1 MQAFYDAKPS
11 VYEAVG
17 NGSYL
22 YRWDIKEVT
31 TTSTNNDGEEVT
43 RTQWQCNEVTVWSP
57 VTCNSVVKA
66 VFADKWDK
74 DHEQKLI
81 NEYYSAQMGIYDEET
96 AKKATEAYKTFLTER
111 AALKAQVEKDCK
123 ELGID

>member
-66 VFADKWDK
+66 VLAGKWDK
-74 DHEQKLI
+74 DREQKLI

-96 AKKATEAYKTFLTER
+96 AKKTTEAYKTFLTER
-111 AALKAQVEKDCK
+111 AELKAQVEKDCK

>member
-17 NGSYL
+17 NGSWK

-43 RTQWQCNEVTVWSP
+43 RTQWQCNEVSVWAP

-66 VFADKWDK
+66 VFADKWDNN
-74 DHEQKLI
+74 HEQKLI

-111 AALKAQVEKDCK
+111 AELKVQVEKDCK

>member
-66 VFADKWDK
+66 VLAEKWDK
-74 DHEQKLI
+74 DREQKLI

-96 AKKATEAYKTFLTER
+96 AKKVTEAYKTFLTER

>member
-1 MQAFYDAKPS
+1 MQAYYDSKPS
-11 VYEAVG
+11 MYEAVG

-31 TTSTNNDGEEVT
+31 ISTNNEGEEAPH
-43 RTQWQCNEVTVWSP
+43 TQWQCQEVTVWSP
-57 VTCNSVVKA
+57 VTCNGVVKA
-66 VFADKWDK
+66 VFTEKWDN

-81 NEYYSAQMGIYDEET
+81 NEYYSAQMGLYDEET
-96 AKKATEAYKTFLTER
+96 AKKATEAYKAFLTER

-123 ELGID
+123 ELGIGC

>member
-66 VFADKWDK
+66 VFADKWDNN
-74 DHEQKLI
+74 HEQKLI

-111 AALKAQVEKDCK
+111 AELKVQVEKDCK